1 MCTNA
6 PTTHCLPQEQE
17 QEQEAWSFAWIVNGT
32 AVTQPRNLQNEPR
45 KDQMLEVSMLQL
57 FLGVH

>member
-1 MCTNA
+1 MCTNS

-17 QEQEAWSFAWIVNGT
+17 QEAWSFAWIMNGI
-32 AVTQPRNLQNEPR
+32 AVTQPINLQNEPR
-45 KDQMLEVSMLQL
+45 KDHMLEVSMLQL